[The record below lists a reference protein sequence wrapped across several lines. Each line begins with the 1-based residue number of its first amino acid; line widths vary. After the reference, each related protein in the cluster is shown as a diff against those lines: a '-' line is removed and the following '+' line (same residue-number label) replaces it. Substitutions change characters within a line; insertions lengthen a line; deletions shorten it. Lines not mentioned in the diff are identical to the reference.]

1 MTGDELKLIRL
12 HLSARLTHTHTHTH
26 THTRA
31 QSAGTTVGAQGSE
44 EPFAPV
50 PQAGLL
56 QGRREGQNRA
66 SLSSYFLAAREAGS
80 CTWQ

>member
-1 MTGDELKLIRL
+1 MTGDELKLILL
-12 HLSARLTHTHTHTH
+12 HLRARR

-31 QSAGTTVGAQGSE
+31 QSAGTTVGAQGSK

-56 QGRREGQNRA
+56 QGRREGQDPAPRF
-66 SLSSYFLAAREAGS
+66 SSYLLAAREAGS
-80 CTWQ
+80 CTRK

>member
-1 MTGDELKLIRL
+1 MNDWRCVKIDSA
-12 HLSARLTHTHTHTH
+12 HLRARR

-31 QSAGTTVGAQGSE
+31 QSAGTAVGAQGSE

-56 QGRREGQNRA
+56 QGRREGQDPA
-66 SLSSYFLAAREAGS
+66 PLSSSYLLAAREAGS
-80 CTWQ
+80 CTRK